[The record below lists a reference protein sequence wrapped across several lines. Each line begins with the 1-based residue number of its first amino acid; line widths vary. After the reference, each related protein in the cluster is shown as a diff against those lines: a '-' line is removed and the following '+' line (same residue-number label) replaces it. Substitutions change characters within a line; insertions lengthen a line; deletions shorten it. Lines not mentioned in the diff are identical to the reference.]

1 MRLVAV
7 VSWPSSLV
15 FCMLLLLLSDANRFI
30 KDVYDNKRSHAVVKY
45 ILGGFYIFMGAVIGV
60 LGTVVN
66 FLPK

>member
-1 MRLVAV
+1 
-7 VSWPSSLV
+7 
-15 FCMLLLLLSDANRFI
+15 MLLFLLSDVNRFI